1 MESKKPTD
9 SRREFIKKSAAVA
22 TSVGFPTFIP
32 EGVLA
37 APGRPGANDRIV
49 YAHIGVGGMGQSHVV
64 PDAAALCDVDQNHLH
79 EVAKRV
85 KGTPFLTNDYRY
97 ILDRKDIDAVTIG
110 TPDHWHALMTVHAC
124 QAGKDVYS
132 EKPTCKTIQEG
143 QAMVNAALSNK
154 RVVQIGSQG
163 RSNPFAHVACQF
175 IRNGQIGKVN
185 HVEIWHP
192 NNYSGG
198 WGEEKAP
205 PAELDWNMWLGPA
218 RWRPY
223 NERYCHFNFRWMMD
237 FGAGFIRDRGNH
249 ALSIVMWCMGAD
261 NQSPVSVEATGQR
274 HTDSVHDAPY
284 AMSVKWEFKNPD
296 WTLTWD
302 QPGEPKTFP
311 GRKSPIEWGAKYYG
325 DRDTLLIEG
334 GDGGCDTEQ
343 KAKAYEPPANGFKPY
358 LEPVDADPTERHRQN
373 WRNCIKSREKPAM
386 DVEIGVHVITLP
398 IIANISYLL
407 GRKLFWDAKNQ
418 RFQGDEE
425 ANRML
430 SQPYRAP
437 WHL

>member
-9 SRREFIKKSAAVA
+9 SRREFIKKSAVAA

-143 QAMVNAALSNK
+143 QAMVNAARSNK

-175 IRNGQIGKVN
+175 IRNGQIG
-185 HVEIWHP
+185 
-192 NNYSGG
+192 
-198 WGEEKAP
+198 
-205 PAELDWNMWLGPA
+205 D
-218 RWRPY
+218 
-223 NERYCHFNFRWMMD
+223 
-237 FGAGFIRDRGNH
+237 
-249 ALSIVMWCMGAD
+249 
-261 NQSPVSVEATGQR
+261 
-274 HTDSVHDAPY
+274 
-284 AMSVKWEFKNPD
+284 
-296 WTLTWD
+296 
-302 QPGEPKTFP
+302 
-311 GRKSPIEWGAKYYG
+311 RKS
-325 DRDTLLIEG
+325 
-334 GDGGCDTEQ
+334 
-343 KAKAYEPPANGFKPY
+343 
-358 LEPVDADPTERHRQN
+358 V
-373 WRNCIKSREKPAM
+373 
-386 DVEIGVHVITLP
+386 V
-398 IIANISYLL
+398 
-407 GRKLFWDAKNQ
+407 
-418 RFQGDEE
+418 
-425 ANRML
+425 
-430 SQPYRAP
+430 
-437 WHL
+437 